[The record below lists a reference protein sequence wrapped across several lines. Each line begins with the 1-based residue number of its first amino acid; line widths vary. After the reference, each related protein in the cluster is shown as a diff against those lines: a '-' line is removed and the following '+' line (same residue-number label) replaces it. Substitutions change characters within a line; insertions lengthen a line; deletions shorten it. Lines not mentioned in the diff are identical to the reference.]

1 MTNQF
6 RMGDVIFVDG
16 LPYEIGEALIA
27 RSTGAPLSLL
37 PVRLCEMVGCQ
48 NVSLPHTTSVGT
60 ATSVRVCAACAE
72 AM

>member
-6 RMGDVIFVDG
+6 SMGDVIFVDG

-48 NVSLPHTTSVGT
+48 NVSLDRTQ
-60 ATSVRVCAACAE
+60 RR
-72 AM
+72 